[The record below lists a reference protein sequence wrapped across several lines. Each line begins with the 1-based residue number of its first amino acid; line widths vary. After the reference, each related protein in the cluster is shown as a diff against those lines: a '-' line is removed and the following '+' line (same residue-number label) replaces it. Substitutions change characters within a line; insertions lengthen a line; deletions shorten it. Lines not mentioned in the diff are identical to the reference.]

1 MPPKLINVQVDE
13 GHLLWRNASV
23 QPPTEAALDKYQV
36 WIPKVTGRT
45 RCLNHKILGQSENDR
60 ILEILGVLF
69 CATVCN
75 ASHYKGWS
83 KGHSQEKKG
92 NIWVILWCLWWFGLL
107 ATHSSPP
114 SPSLT
119 SQPPSLK
126 PAKRIIECLHQ
137 ARAESHSAMASN
149 SHLSFGGQRKEGI
162 NGLGKRCS
170 STTRG
175 PKTHGSCPDLWSH
188 TFVSCDLFENMQTRE
203 LYMRYHAISADMRP
217 ICLMFGP

>member
-1 MPPKLINVQVDE
+1 MLHITKV
-13 GHLLWRNASV
+13 
-23 QPPTEAALDKYQV
+23 EA
-36 WIPKVTGRT
+36 
-45 RCLNHKILGQSENDR
+45 N
-60 ILEILGVLF
+60 
-69 CATVCN
+69 
-75 ASHYKGWS
+75 
-83 KGHSQEKKG
+83 HSQEKKG

-162 NGLGKRCS
+162 NGLGKGVPQQQGVQKLMVPALIFEVILLYLVIFLRTCK
-170 STTRG
+170 RG
-175 PKTHGSCPDLWSH
+175 NYTWDI
-188 TFVSCDLFENMQTRE
+188 
-203 LYMRYHAISADMRP
+203 MRYLQICARYASCSVPRSAPSVQPPAFWESDVTTTLRP
-217 ICLMFGP
+217 SIVAPWPRGRMMWQNVLKTTSLPSLPKPVGLPTSRLFI